1 MSKNL
6 TLILI
11 APSHLAR
18 VDVSVGRK
26 AKVRNTWTRERVPSE
41 PLAGQVDVALRLG
54 PKKAGDVWVL
64 PCEAWTGVVS
74 LERELAGMLEGD
86 ELQQSIALET
96 EAFSGISAFDSRL
109 GATKLPPDVSGDPRW
124 WVTQITHS
132 DWQETHRCVNQFGA
146 KWGGMAHPAAAF
158 PVDTDTA
165 STDDSSWKMIQAFGE
180 TTVAMAG
187 AGQRI
192 VDVMVAG
199 NLATQRTT
207 GQLEQWRSIHA
218 ATGNSPTTDSVVWVS
233 DASVP
238 PRLVD
243 EADTVKPWFAGAADE
258 QVVLAAWGKAFAEGL
273 TPAKGDE
280 AHVPAMAA
288 DKPPMSNRSATLTSC
303 VMAVASVLAC
313 FGLHT
318 LTTRN
323 IDVAVEEAGKLDQQ
337 RQKLGEDKKS
347 LAELQKKVTALRTQV
362 DGLRTRNRSLDR
374 DLASATQMR
383 RFQQTRWVQMV
394 SSLAQCTSGDCWVRA
409 IRSDNGSVH
418 VEGVAVEN
426 QDVAAFASQLES
438 AAAAH
443 GWRAHPAQTE
453 HNELGLI
460 QFEITMDMTDET
472 TADSSSSSELVSLQT
487 EI

>member
-26 AKVRNTWTRERVPSE
+26 AKVKKTWTRERVPSE

-74 LERELAGMLEGD
+74 LERELAGMIEGD
-86 ELQQSIALET
+86 ELQQSIALEA

-109 GATKLPPDVSGDPRW
+109 GATKLPPDASGDPRW

-158 PVDTDTA
+158 PVDADTA
-165 STDDSSWKMIQAFGE
+165 SMDDSSWMMVQAFDE

-187 AGQRI
+187 AGQRL
-192 VDVMVAG
+192 VDVLVTG
-199 NLATQRTT
+199 NLATQRTA
-207 GQLEQWRSIHA
+207 GQLEQWRSTCA
-218 ATGNSPTTDSVVWVS
+218 AEHDSAVWIS

-238 PRLVD
+238 PRLFD
-243 EADTVKPWFAGAADE
+243 EADTVKPWFSGTTDDH
-258 QVVLAAWGKAFAEGL
+258 VVLAAWGKAFAEGL
-273 TPAKGDE
+273 TPAKGGE
-280 AHVPAMAA
+280 ACVPAMAA
-288 DKPPMSNRSATLTSC
+288 DKPPMSNQSATLTSC
-303 VMAVASVLAC
+303 MMAAATVLAC

-318 LTTRN
+318 ITSRN
-323 IDVAVEEAGKLDQQ
+323 IDAVVEEAGKLDQQ

-347 LAELQKKVTALRTQV
+347 LAELQKKVAALRTQV
-362 DGLRTRNRSLDR
+362 DGLRSRNRTLDR

-383 RFQQTRWVQMV
+383 RFQQTRWLQMV
-394 SSLAQCTSGDCWVRA
+394 SSLAQCTGGDCWVRA
-409 IRSDNGSVH
+409 IRSDKGSVH
-418 VEGVAVEN
+418 VEGIAVEN
-426 QDVAAFASQLES
+426 HDVAVFASQLES
-438 AAAAH
+438 AATVH

-453 HNELGLI
+453 QNELGLI
-460 QFEITMDMTDET
+460 QFQITMDMTDEAT
-472 TADSSSSSELVSLQT
+472 VDLAAGSSSSSELVSRQT